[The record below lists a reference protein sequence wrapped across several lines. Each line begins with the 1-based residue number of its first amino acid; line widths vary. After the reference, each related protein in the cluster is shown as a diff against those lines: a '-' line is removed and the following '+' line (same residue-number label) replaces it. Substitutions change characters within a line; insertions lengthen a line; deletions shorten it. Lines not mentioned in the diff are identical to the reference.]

1 MDSIN
6 QLLYDINNKCSDYFF
21 GIHSI
26 SLSNYREYVL
36 DMNGEN
42 FNVPYITSDDLTE
55 DDLYNNMVKW
65 GLNIPYGAARRTIRS
80 IGIGRNVKHE
90 DLMLGYFEAESFSG
104 RANVIVSI
112 PPYIELNNK
121 KYFCGCLDD
130 DTLLSVVFL
139 NKVLPKE
146 YIYGYLK
153 VVYVSLDDRTF
164 YSFIPNSTHFSLLSL
179 EQRKEFFGRCIQ
191 DLNID
196 INLLEMVN
204 NERIDR
210 NYGEVAYDFYDDK
223 PLIQILGNTIKQK
236 RINDNRELFEMVDG
250 AIKDLDWG
258 DKHDTLGPS
267 FQKLLKYRNGQ
278 K

>member
-26 SLSNYREYVL
+26 SLSNYRKYVL

-42 FNVPYITSDDLTE
+42 FNVPYIVSNDITE
-55 DDLYNNMVKW
+55 DDLYKNMVKY
-65 GLNIPYGAARRTIRS
+65 GLNIPYGAAWRTIRS
-80 IGIGRNVKHE
+80 IGIGKSVE
-90 DLMLGYFEAESFSG
+90 LEALDLGYFEAESFRG
-104 RANVIVSI
+104 RANVIVAI
-112 PPYIELNNK
+112 PPYMELNGK
-121 KYFCGCLDD
+121 RYFCGSLDD
-130 DTLLSVVFL
+130 DTLLGLVFL
-139 NKVLPKE
+139 NKKLPKE

-153 VVYVSLDDRTF
+153 VVYVSEDDRTF

-204 NERIDR
+204 NEKIDR
-210 NYGEVAYDFYDDK
+210 NYGEVDYEFYDDK
-223 PLIQILGNTIKQK
+223 PLIQILGTTIKQK
-236 RINDNRELFEMVDG
+236 RINENREVFEKVEE
-250 AIKDLDWG
+250 ATKELDWG
-258 DKHDTLGPS
+258 DKRDTLGPS
-267 FQKLLKYRNGQ
+267 FQKILKRRNN
-278 K
+278 KK